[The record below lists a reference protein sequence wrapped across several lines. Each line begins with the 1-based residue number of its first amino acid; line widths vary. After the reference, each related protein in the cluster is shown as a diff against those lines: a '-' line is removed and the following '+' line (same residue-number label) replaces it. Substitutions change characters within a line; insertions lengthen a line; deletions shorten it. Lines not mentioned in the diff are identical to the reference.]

1 MPTLI
6 SMKSSNAQ
14 SELFHM
20 NYSTP
25 YLLYP
30 VNHVLERA
38 ISNSLVLLDEETLEL
53 ATPDR
58 SVPVADNFLFTRG
71 NFEQHSFSSN
81 IFEPLRAAL
90 EATLTDELRQQDA
103 LAWAETQNRLGNV
116 LGAIAQQQ
124 HDAELFQ
131 KAVDCFTLALEE
143 VSQEDSPL
151 EWAATQANLA
161 TALQALGRLEA
172 DAKVLNHAVDAYTA
186 ALLVYTKKE
195 TPEEWK
201 MIMLQLGMTFHEH
214 GKVLKGNRQFQKAVV
229 AFKNAISELDADNY
243 PVELAAAHNNCGA
256 VLLNLAESEENPDR
270 FEEAV
275 RSYETGWTVCMEQQ
289 RPVHLSVLCRVNK
302 ATARNELAE
311 LTNDA
316 VLAEEVADDFEII
329 MECFPH
335 ALQPLCIKHCEK
347 QLSQA
352 KQLSGASAA

>member
-1 MPTLI
+1 
-6 SMKSSNAQ
+6 
-14 SELFHM
+14 M

-25 YLLYP
+25 YLIYP
-30 VNHVLERA
+30 VNRVLERA
-38 ISNSLVLLDEETLEL
+38 IAGSLRLLDEETLEL

-58 SVPVADNFLFTRG
+58 SVTVADNFLFTRG

-81 IFEPLRAAL
+81 VLEPLRNAL
-90 EATLTDELRQQDA
+90 EASLTDELREQDS
-103 LAWAETQNRLGNV
+103 LAWVETQNRLGNI
-116 LGAIAQQQ
+116 LGAIGQQQ
-124 HDAELFQ
+124 HDAEIFQ
-131 KAVDCFTLALEE
+131 KAVESFTQALEE

-151 EWAATQANLA
+151 EWAGTQANLA
-161 TALQALGRLEA
+161 TALQALGRLESN
-172 DAKVLNHAVDAYTA
+172 AKELNKAIDAYTA

-201 MIMLQLGMTFHEH
+201 LIMFQLGMTFHEH
-214 GKVLKGNRQFQKAVV
+214 GKALKGNRQFQKAVV
-229 AFKNAISELDADNY
+229 AYKNAIPELDADNY
-243 PVELAAAHNNCGA
+243 PIELAAAHNNCGA

-311 LTNDA
+311 LTNDS
-316 VLAEEVADDFEII
+316 VLAEEIADDFEII

-347 QLSQA
+347 QREQA
-352 KQLSGASAA
+352 KKLASASAA

>member
-1 MPTLI
+1 
-6 SMKSSNAQ
+6 
-14 SELFHM
+14 M
-20 NYSTP
+20 NYSKP
-25 YLLYP
+25 YILYP
-30 VNHVLERA
+30 VNRALERA
-38 ISNSLVLLDEETLEL
+38 IAGSLRLLDEETLEL

-71 NFEQHSFSSN
+71 NFEQHSFSTN
-81 IFEPLRAAL
+81 VLEPLRDAL
-90 EATLTDELRQQDA
+90 EVALTDELREQEP
-103 LAWAETQNRLGNV
+103 LAWAETQSRLGNI
-116 LGAIAQQQ
+116 LGAIGQQL
-124 HDAELFQ
+124 HDVEIFQ
-131 KAVDCFTLALEE
+131 KAVECLTLALEE

-151 EWAATQANLA
+151 EWAATQASLA
-161 TALQALGRLEA
+161 TVLQALGRLESDTKA
-172 DAKVLNHAVDAYTA
+172 LNNAIDAYTA

-214 GKVLKGNRQFQKAVV
+214 GKALKGNRQFQKAVV

-243 PVELAAAHNNCGA
+243 PIELAAAHNNCGA

-335 ALQPLCIKHCEK
+335 ALQPLSAKHCEEQMK
-347 QLSQA
+347 KA
-352 KQLSGASAA
+352 KLLVVS

>member
-1 MPTLI
+1 
-6 SMKSSNAQ
+6 
-14 SELFHM
+14 M
-20 NYSTP
+20 NYSKP
-25 YLLYP
+25 YILYP
-30 VNHVLERA
+30 VNRSLERA
-38 ISNSLVLLDEETLEL
+38 IASSLGLLDEETLEL

-58 SVPVADNFLFTRG
+58 SVPVADNFLYTRG
-71 NFEQHSFSSN
+71 NFEQHSFSAN
-81 IFEPLRAAL
+81 ILEPLREAL
-90 EATLTDELRQQDA
+90 ESSLTDELRKQDP
-103 LAWAETQNRLGNV
+103 LVWAETHNRLGNI
-116 LGAIAQQQ
+116 LGAIGQQQ
-124 HDAELFQ
+124 HNSEIFQ
-131 KAVDCFTLALEE
+131 KSVESFTLALEE
-143 VSQEDSPL
+143 YTQEDTPL

-172 DAKVLNHAVDAYTA
+172 DAKALNKAIDAYTA

-201 MIMLQLGMTFHEH
+201 LIMLQLGMTFHEH

-229 AFKNAISELDADNY
+229 AFKNAIPELDADNY

-256 VLLNLAESEENPDR
+256 VLLNLAESEDNPDR

-275 RSYETGWTVCMEQQ
+275 RSYETGWKVCMEQQ

-302 ATARNELAE
+302 VTARNELAE

-335 ALQPLCIKHCEK
+335 ALQPLCVKHCEA
-347 QLSQA
+347 QMNHA
-352 KQLSGASAA
+352 KKLAGVSAA

>member
-1 MPTLI
+1 
-6 SMKSSNAQ
+6 
-14 SELFHM
+14 M
-20 NYSTP
+20 NYSKP
-25 YLLYP
+25 YILYP
-30 VNHVLERA
+30 VNRALERA
-38 ISNSLVLLDEETLEL
+38 IAGSLRLLDEETLEL

-71 NFEQHSFSSN
+71 NFEQHSFSTN
-81 IFEPLRAAL
+81 VLEPLRDAL
-90 EATLTDELRQQDA
+90 EVALTDELREQEP
-103 LAWAETQNRLGNV
+103 LAWAETQSRLGNI
-116 LGAIAQQQ
+116 LGAIGQQL
-124 HDAELFQ
+124 HDVEIFQ
-131 KAVDCFTLALEE
+131 KAVECLTLALEE

-151 EWAATQANLA
+151 EWAATQASLA
-161 TALQALGRLEA
+161 TVLQALGRLESDTKA
-172 DAKVLNHAVDAYTA
+172 LNNAIDAYTA

-214 GKVLKGNRQFQKAVV
+214 GKALKGNRQFQKAVV

-243 PVELAAAHNNCGA
+243 PIELAAAHNNCGA

-316 VLAEEVADDFEII
+316 VLA
-329 MECFPH
+329 
-335 ALQPLCIKHCEK
+335 
-347 QLSQA
+347 
-352 KQLSGASAA
+352 